1 MQQQYKIRG
10 LKFGEADKPCFHW
23 FLWSLFF
30 REKAASNLFNL
41 EQQAANEINGEIKED
56 VVGIAWG
63 DDGETF
69 GEQGIS

>member
-1 MQQQYKIRG
+1 
-10 LKFGEADKPCFHW
+10 
-23 FLWSLFF
+23 LWSLFF

-41 EQQAANEINGEIKED
+41 EQQAANEIKGEIKED